1 MFQNFAEA
9 KKERKKKKESQKEKK
24 NRQMTFSAE
33 KSCQGV
39 DAIN

>member
-9 KKERKKKKESQKEKK
+9 KKERKKKKESKKEK

>member
-9 KKERKKKKESQKEKK
+9 KKERKKKKESQKEK